1 MEQLTPPPVASTQ
14 VDPSQVDGLAFFTD
28 SIQSVDNSRARGRGG
43 RGSRGSRD
51 ASYVDTS
58 NIIEGSRRRKR

>member
-14 VDPSQVDGLAFFTD
+14 MDPSQVDGSAWFSND
-28 SIQSVDNSRARGRGG
+28 SIQPRGRG

-51 ASYVDTS
+51 ASYVDRS
-58 NIIEGSRRRKR
+58 NIIEGPRRRKR